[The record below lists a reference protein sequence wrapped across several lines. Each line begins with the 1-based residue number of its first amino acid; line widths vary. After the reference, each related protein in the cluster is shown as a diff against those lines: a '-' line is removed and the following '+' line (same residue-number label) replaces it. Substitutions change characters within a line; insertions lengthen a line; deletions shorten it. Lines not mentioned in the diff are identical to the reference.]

1 MAGSAPPPGGPPPL
15 DWDVD
20 LEASLNAVFEDCLD
34 LLGPYADAETANL
47 FQAPA
52 RAPAKAPA
60 AETANPANAFPS
72 GGAGPSRLVPT
83 PGLRPWQQL
92 EPVPEHA
99 MLNSTL
105 DSSEWEAL
113 NLLPLADVDLS
124 LPPPA
129 AHAGLP
135 ALLLEPAGRAEPAA
149 AQSPRSKLKAAKR
162 TPPGSPRVKFR

>member
-47 FQAPA
+47 FEAL
-52 RAPAKAPA
+52 AKAPA
-60 AETANPANAFPS
+60 GAAKAVNPANAFPS

-83 PGLRPWQQL
+83 PGLWPWQQL

-99 MLNSTL
+99 KL
-105 DSSEWEAL
+105 DSKLASSEWEAL
-113 NLLPLADVDLS
+113 NLLPLADVDDLS
-124 LPPPA
+124 LPPRVRT
-129 AHAGLP
+129 
-135 ALLLEPAGRAEPAA
+135 RASRRCCLSPPGAR
-149 AQSPRSKLKAAKR
+149 SPRRHSRHGA
-162 TPPGSPRVKFR
+162 S